1 MWNRLE
7 FSILYSLFSCDLD
20 EPKCLDEMLN
30 VMKNKMYQG
39 IFVSN
44 NAGWRSFPSLLEG
57 HS

>member
-7 FSILYSLFSCDLD
+7 FSILYSLLGCDLD

-30 VMKNKMYQG
+30 VTKNKMYQG
-39 IFVSN
+39 IFVSDN
-44 NAGWRSFPSLLEG
+44 PGWRSFPPLLEG